1 MKTIGNFSY
10 LSQIRSANREIGNHW
25 FDPDTLRFFKGK
37 VYEGVYGGCV
47 FVSSE
52 KNGSPYSYPSPRKY
66 SVRVAME
73 DGSIQSYAFGMY
85 DSKREADR
93 EAKWLGSALKNGTMR
108 WCNDSYEF
116 VGGQA
121 ELSLGSEE

>member
-10 LSQIRSANREIGNHW
+10 LSQIRSANRQIGNHW

-52 KNGSPYSYPSPRKY
+52 KNDSPYSYPSPRKY

-73 DGSIQSYAFGMY
+73 DGSIQSYAFAMY

-93 EAKWLGSALKNGTMR
+93 EAKWLGNALKNGAMR
-108 WCNDSYEF
+108 WCNDSCEF

-121 ELSLGSEE
+121 ELSLDSEE